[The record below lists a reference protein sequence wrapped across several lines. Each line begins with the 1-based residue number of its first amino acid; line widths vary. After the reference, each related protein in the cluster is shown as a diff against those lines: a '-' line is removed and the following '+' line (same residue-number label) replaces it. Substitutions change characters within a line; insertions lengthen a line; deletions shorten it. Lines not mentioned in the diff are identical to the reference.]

1 MKEQRSQEEQSGGMT
16 IPCRWV
22 FSINPLSRFSRFI
35 GVHQRHLRTDL
46 LIGDFAI
53 LLRRRI
59 EGSPQAR
66 RGVLVVDP
74 EAVAQFLEL
83 IAVDVVGRMQM
94 FGFRDE
100 FEGVVAAE
108 AVLQHDRL
116 ERLQVVGI
124 DE

>member
-1 MKEQRSQEEQSGGMT
+1 MQVT
-16 IPCRWV
+16 A
-22 FSINPLSRFSRFI
+22 I
-35 GVHQRHLRTDL
+35 G
-46 LIGDFAI
+46 I
-53 LLRRRI
+53 
-59 EGSPQAR
+59 GSPQAR

-108 AVLQHDRL
+108 SVLEHDRL
-116 ERLQVVGI
+116 ERLEVVGI